1 MVVRKIAF
9 HGYHKSSRGKSVE
22 SRKRVG
28 ENRNFLAMQAIALQV
43 IF

>member
-1 MVVRKIAF
+1 MVVGRIYIPE
-9 HGYHKSSRGKSVE
+9 YHKSSRGKSVE